1 MFKQSLAILSKVVTG
16 RYIVGNSD
24 MKTPPPGYHSTVNS
38 ILPSTIFVVY
48 DDAAA
53 YPEYVIKFTV

>member
-1 MFKQSLAILSKVVTG
+1 MILSKVVTG